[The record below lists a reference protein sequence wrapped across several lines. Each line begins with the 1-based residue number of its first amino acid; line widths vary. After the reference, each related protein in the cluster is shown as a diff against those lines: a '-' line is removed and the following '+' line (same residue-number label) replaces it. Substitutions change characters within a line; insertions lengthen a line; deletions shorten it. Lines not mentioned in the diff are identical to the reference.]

1 MAVVCK
7 SAAVAPVRPLA
18 WEPPQATG
26 MAPHTK
32 KKKKENGEK
41 KKKERKGMRGVSAT
55 VKWVKDLVLL

>member
-32 KKKKENGEK
+32 KKKKKENGEK
-41 KKKERKGMRGVSAT
+41 KKERKKRDEGSFCYSEVG
-55 VKWVKDLVLL
+55 